1 MISAPGL
8 SDLLVTALTRADPA
22 DDPAHLW
29 NDVVHQLALL
39 LDAGAALALRVENR
53 NRVLVAAS
61 YCWPTPPGDGPD
73 PGRARLTGRL
83 RALQQ
88 RSPRHRCTRRIVPS
102 RMLLEAGF
110 QQSCST
116 RVTANDRT
124 AGLIGLQYR
133 NQRSFT
139 PDEVGLLDA
148 ASRLLGMLLGHGE
161 RIRSHARLADHDPLT
176 DLLNRR
182 KGFDVTDEP
191 LDDQRTGTL
200 VLLDLDGFKAV
211 NDTHGHG
218 VGDLVLQVVSQR
230 LVRAVRPLDLVD
242 RLSGD
247 EFIVIVRDADVS
259 ETEAIAERL
268 VGHIEQA
275 IPVPHTTVHISA
287 SAGITPLGRYP
298 TALDTVGA
306 ADSAMYRAKSEGR
319 GQSSSGRLSGP
330 SRHHRPRRLRAR
342 LPLYRTHTTAI
353 HGLRKEMRTGGGG
366 CPRPSKRHKE

>member
-1 MISAPGL
+1 
-8 SDLLVTALTRADPA
+8 
-22 DDPAHLW
+22 
-29 NDVVHQLALL
+29 
-39 LDAGAALALRVENR
+39 
-53 NRVLVAAS
+53 
-61 YCWPTPPGDGPD
+61 
-73 PGRARLTGRL
+73 
-83 RALQQ
+83 
-88 RSPRHRCTRRIVPS
+88 
-102 RMLLEAGF
+102 MLLEAGF